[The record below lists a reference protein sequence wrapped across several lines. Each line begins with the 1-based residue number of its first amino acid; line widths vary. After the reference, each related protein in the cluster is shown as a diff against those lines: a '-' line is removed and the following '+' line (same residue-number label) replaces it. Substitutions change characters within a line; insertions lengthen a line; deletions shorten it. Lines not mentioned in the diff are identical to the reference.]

1 MPYTDNPFLSRG
13 LAATTLHPLGLE
25 VSHAQGPWIHLSD
38 GTRLFD
44 AISGIGVT
52 NFGHGNEAVKGH
64 LKAQLDRH
72 LHTMVYG
79 EFLQDAQTQASAL
92 LRATLPDP
100 LDAVYFLNSGAE
112 AIDAALKLARRVT
125 GRSRLMAVTGSYHGN
140 TMGSL
145 SVSANESRK
154 AAYRPLL
161 PEVEF
166 LEWNDVADAAR
177 IDDSVAC
184 VLVETVQ
191 GDAGVRIPSQDWLQT
206 LRNACSKVGALLI
219 LDEIQCG
226 MGRTGKPWAFQH
238 FGIVP
243 DVLCM
248 GKALG
253 GGMAMG
259 GLAASK
265 AHLGLFAHGPSLGH
279 ITTFGGHPM
288 ACAGAIGALES
299 LEKLDFAYVERQNQ
313 RWQDALEGHP
323 AVCTVRRLG
332 AFIAV
337 ELEAAEAVQKAVEA
351 GLDRSDGEGV
361 LLFWF
366 LSVPHAFRLAP
377 PLTCSEE
384 EMADGLQLILNVL
397 DHAV

>member
-1 MPYTDNPFLSRG
+1 MPYADNPFLTRG
-13 LAATTLHPLGLE
+13 LASTTLHPLGLH
-25 VSHAQGPWIHLSD
+25 VCHASGPWIHLTD
-38 GTRLFD
+38 GTQLFD

-52 NFGHGNEAVKGH
+52 NFGHGNDAIKT
-64 LKAQLDRH
+64 QLERQLNKH

-79 EFLQDAQTQASAL
+79 EFLQEAQNRASAL
-92 LRATLPDP
+92 LRDTLPDS
-100 LDAVYFLNSGAE
+100 LDGVYFLNSGAE

-125 GRSRLMAVTGSYHGN
+125 GRARLMAVTGSYHGN
-140 TMGSL
+140 TLGSL

-154 AAYRPLL
+154 AAFRPLL

-166 LEWNDVADAAR
+166 LEWNDMEDVHR
-177 IDDSVAC
+177 IDETVAC

-191 GDAGVRIPSQDWLQT
+191 GDAGVRIPSAAWLQALCAT
-206 LRNACSKVGALLI
+206 CSATGTLLI

-226 MGRTGKPWAFQH
+226 MGRTGRPWAFEH
-238 FGIVP
+238 FGVVP
-243 DVLCM
+243 DILCM

-259 GLAASK
+259 AIAASTT
-265 AHLGLFAHGPSLGH
+265 HLGQFAHGPSLGH

-299 LEKLDFAYVERQNQ
+299 MSALDFHTIEQRNQGWQAALEK
-313 RWQDALEGHP
+313 HP
-323 AVCTVRRLG
+323 AVRVVRRIG
-332 AFIAV
+332 AFYAV
-337 ELEAAEAVQKAVEA
+337 ELDDADAVQKAVEG
-351 GLDRSDGEGV
+351 GLTCVKDKGV

-384 EMADGLQLILNVL
+384 EMTEGLALILRAL
-397 DHAV
+397 DHVV

>member
-1 MPYTDNPFLSRG
+1 M
-13 LAATTLHPLGLE
+13 AE
-25 VSHAQGPWIHLSD
+25 V
-38 GTRLFD
+38 
-44 AISGIGVT
+44 
-52 NFGHGNEAVKGH
+52 
-64 LKAQLDRH
+64 
-72 LHTMVYG
+72 
-79 EFLQDAQTQASAL
+79 
-92 LRATLPDP
+92 
-100 LDAVYFLNSGAE
+100 
-112 AIDAALKLARRVT
+112 
-125 GRSRLMAVTGSYHGN
+125 
-140 TMGSL
+140 
-145 SVSANESRK
+145 
-154 AAYRPLL
+154 
-161 PEVEF
+161 
-166 LEWNDVADAAR
+166 AR
-177 IDDSVAC
+177 IDESVAC
-184 VLVETVQ
+184 VIVETVQ
-191 GDAGVRIPSQDWLQT
+191 GDAGVRIPSQAWLCA
-206 LRNACSKVGALLI
+206 LRETCSKVGALLI

-265 AHLGLFAHGPSLGH
+265 DHLGLFAHGPSLGH

-299 LEKLDFAYVERQNQ
+299 LKGLDFEHVERQNQ

-323 AVCTVRRLG
+323 AVHAVRRLG

-337 ELEAAEAVQKAVEA
+337 ELEDAQAVQKAVEG
-351 GLDRSDGEGV
+351 GLDRSSGEGV

-377 PLTCSEE
+377 PLTCSEG
-384 EMADGLQLILNVL
+384 EMDTGIQLILRAL
-397 DHAV
+397 DQAV

>member
-1 MPYTDNPFLSRG
+1 MYKR
-13 LAATTLHPLGLE
+13 
-25 VSHAQGPWIHLSD
+25 Q
-38 GTRLFD
+38 
-44 AISGIGVT
+44 
-52 NFGHGNEAVKGH
+52 
-64 LKAQLDRH
+64 
-72 LHTMVYG
+72 
-79 EFLQDAQTQASAL
+79 
-92 LRATLPDP
+92 LPDP

-288 ACAGAIGALES
+288 ALS
-299 LEKLDFAYVERQNQ
+299 LI
-313 RWQDALEGHP
+313 H
-323 AVCTVRRLG
+323 
-332 AFIAV
+332 I
-337 ELEAAEAVQKAVEA
+337 
-351 GLDRSDGEGV
+351 
-361 LLFWF
+361 
-366 LSVPHAFRLAP
+366 
-377 PLTCSEE
+377 
-384 EMADGLQLILNVL
+384 
-397 DHAV
+397 

>member
-1 MPYTDNPFLSRG
+1 MSR
-13 LAATTLHPLGLE
+13 ASTTPSPASSWKPSKATPACASPL
-25 VSHAQGPWIHLSD
+25 
-38 GTRLFD
+38 
-44 AISGIGVT
+44 
-52 NFGHGNEAVKGH
+52 
-64 LKAQLDRH
+64 
-72 LHTMVYG
+72 
-79 EFLQDAQTQASAL
+79 
-92 LRATLPDP
+92 
-100 LDAVYFLNSGAE
+100 
-112 AIDAALKLARRVT
+112 
-125 GRSRLMAVTGSYHGN
+125 
-140 TMGSL
+140 
-145 SVSANESRK
+145 
-154 AAYRPLL
+154 
-161 PEVEF
+161 
-166 LEWNDVADAAR
+166 
-177 IDDSVAC
+177 
-184 VLVETVQ
+184 
-191 GDAGVRIPSQDWLQT
+191 QDWLQA
-206 LRNACSKVGALLI
+206 LREACSKVGALLI

-299 LEKLDFAYVERQNQ
+299 LGKLDFEHVERQNQ

-323 AVCTVRRLG
+323 AVRTVRRLG

-337 ELEAAEAVQKAVEA
+337 ELEDAQAVQKAVEG
-351 GLDRSDGEGV
+351 GLRRSGGEGV

-366 LSVPHAFRLAP
+366 LSVPHAFQACASPHLHGRGNDRRTHADFARLGSGCMKAQP
-377 PLTCSEE
+377 RTNPRPQ
-384 EMADGLQLILNVL
+384 G
-397 DHAV
+397 HA